1 MAKQRCNG
9 RKSSSG
15 TTRRGNKARPPYG
28 GCTGRA
34 YEQVLTESLT
44 RGAER
49 DLDSLIVPGLEYP
62 IYTPFGNE
70 AAAQVL
76 LDALKAHQAK
86 KDESK

>member
-1 MAKQRCNG
+1 
-9 RKSSSG
+9 
-15 TTRRGNKARPPYG
+15 
-28 GCTGRA
+28 
-34 YEQVLTESLT
+34 VLTESLT